1 MASGDSMDIEIL
13 QLLSGARQARGTVV
27 IIDVFRAFTMESYA
41 FGSGAR
47 RIYPVG
53 GLEEARRRKA
63 EEPELLLAGERGGA
77 KQPGFDFG
85 NSPFEVQRADLRGRT
100 LVHTT
105 SAGTQGVAAAIGQA
119 DELLLGALVNAKA
132 TAEYIRACAPQKVSL
147 VAMGLA
153 GETPTTED
161 RLCADYLKA
170 LLENRPFDRE
180 GAAQYLRETD
190 GARFFRAESQGQAPE
205 EDFWLS
211 VDFDRFD
218 FALPVRFDSRGRVY
232 VEPVYPAK
240 QQAI

>member
-1 MASGDSMDIEIL
+1 MDIEIL
-13 QLLSGARQARGTVV
+13 QLLSGAKQAQGTVV

-41 FGSGAR
+41 FGSGAS

-53 GLEEARRRKA
+53 DLDEARRRKA
-63 EEPELLLAGERGGA
+63 EDPEILLAGERSGL

-85 NSPFEVQRADLRGRT
+85 NSPFEVQQALLRGRI

-105 SAGTQGVAAAIGQA
+105 SAGTQGVAAAIGRA
-119 DELLLGALVNAKA
+119 DEMLLGALVNARA
-132 TAEYIRACAPQKVSL
+132 TAEYIRLRAPQKVSL

-161 RLCADYLKA
+161 ALCAEYLKA
-170 LLENRPFDRE
+170 LLENRPFDTH
-180 GAAQYLRETD
+180 GAAQYLRDTD

-218 FALPVRFDSRGRVY
+218 FALPVRFDCKGRMY
-232 VEPVYPAK
+232 VEPVFPGK
-240 QQAI
+240 SC